1 MGVLW
6 FTILCVGLSSAAA
19 QQDEPAPPY
28 DAKRCALKIVKQPF
42 LQQQSTIRMR
52 KGEHATRF
60 TLQVAF
66 EILES
71 GEVTNARVKRST
83 GIADKDALALNWIR
97 SATYNYRPGC
107 GVIESQSGATVD
119 LR

>member
-19 QQDEPAPPY
+19 QEDEPAPLY
-28 DAKRCALKIVKQPF
+28 DAKRCAPKIVKQPF
-42 LQQQSTIRMR
+42 LQQQSTIRKR

-71 GEVTNARVKRST
+71 GEVTNARVKRSS
-83 GIADKDALALNWIR
+83 GIAEKDAVALNWVR
-97 SATYNYRPGC
+97 SARYNKRPGC
-107 GVIESQSGATVD
+107 GVIDSQASV
-119 LR
+119 LVR